1 MDEYIKRKDVLT
13 ALDYVGF
20 DPETAPIPLTLAV
33 ARKHVRRIPSADVV
47 PRSELERV
55 NVELD
60 AMRGAANSYKLHYE
74 NARKEIG
81 EEIYRIIGDGDN
93 ETWICLLIRK
103 LADNLTGKGEALN
116 AETCVVCG
124 NVIPEGRQVC
134 PTCERR
140 TIKK

>member
-20 DPETAPIPLTLAV
+20 DPETAPIPLTLAA

-55 NVELD
+55 KVELD
-60 AMRGAANSYKLHYE
+60 AMRGAANSYKMHYE
-74 NARKEIG
+74 NAKKEIG

-93 ETWICLLIRK
+93 ETWICLLIRR

-124 NVIPEGRQVC
+124 DVIPEGRQVC
-134 PTCERR
+134 PTCERQ
-140 TIKK
+140 TNKK